1 MAVTTLVMLNVWERV
16 KREVSVPFTTGRMLS
31 LITTLSVVKD
41 SVMVFRGGVARW
53 RGERMVRAGST
64 TVSEE
69 EPSISR
75 CAGVVAKMFSGAG
88 MEAVSK
94 RGVCLRTLLGVGLMM
109 DGWREEVRLLVGLIS
124 TAFVLVRVTVI
135 NLVLFWLSSTLKV
148 YGERI
153 VATWDCFERKREKT
167 HL

>member
-53 RGERMVRAGST
+53 RGERMVRAGRT
-64 TVSEE
+64 TVSED
-69 EPSISR
+69 PSISR
-75 CAGVVAKMFSGAG
+75 CVGVVAKMFSGAG

-109 DGWREEVRLLVGLIS
+109 DASREEVRLLVGLIS
-124 TAFVLVRVTVI
+124 LVLVRVTVM

-148 YGERI
+148 YGERM
-153 VATWDCFERKREKT
+153 VATWDRDKNRK
-167 HL
+167 

>member
-1 MAVTTLVMLNVWERV
+1 
-16 KREVSVPFTTGRMLS
+16 
-31 LITTLSVVKD
+31 
-41 SVMVFRGGVARW
+41 
-53 RGERMVRAGST
+53 MVRAGRYSVC
-64 TVSEE
+64 VSS
-69 EPSISR
+69 EPSILR

-109 DGWREEVRLLVGLIS
+109 DGSREEVRLLVGLIS

-153 VATWDCFERKREKT
+153 VATWDCFERKREKN